1 MNLYLIQHGEAV
13 EKDINPER
21 PLTDVG
27 RAAVERV
34 AAHAQRC
41 GVRVPEVWHSG
52 KTRAAETAAIVARR
66 LALGAP
72 CTQHPGLGPKDSPEE
87 VCAQLRRR
95 KEDLAIAG
103 HLPHLARVV
112 GCLLTGDPSAEPVAF
127 LRGGIVAL
135 ERGEEG
141 TWRVAWA
148 LPPFL
153 APVVH
158 DEV

>member
-13 EKDINPER
+13 EKDINPDR
-21 PLTDVG
+21 PLTDAG

-41 GVRVPEVWHSG
+41 GVRVPEIWHSG

-72 CTQHPGLGPKDSPEE
+72 CTEHQDLGPKDPAGD
-87 VCAQLRRR
+87 VCALLRRR

-112 GCLLTGDPSAEPVAF
+112 GCLLTGDASAEPVVF
-127 LRGGIVAL
+127 HRGGIVAL
-135 ERGEEG
+135 ERAEEG
-141 TWRVAWA
+141 TWHLAWA

-153 APVVH
+153 APVVL

>member
-13 EKDINPER
+13 EKDINPDR
-21 PLTDVG
+21 PLTDAG

-52 KTRAAETAAIVARR
+52 KSRAAETAAILSRR
-66 LALGAP
+66 LAMGAP
-72 CTQHPGLGPKDSPEE
+72 CTEHAGLSPKDPAED
-87 VCAQLRRR
+87 VCSHLRRR
-95 KEDLAIAG
+95 KDDLAIAG
-103 HLPHLARVV
+103 HLPHLARVA
-112 GCLLTGDPSAEPVAF
+112 GRLLTGDPSAEPVAF
-127 LRGGIVAL
+127 HRGGIVAL

-141 TWRVAWA
+141 TWRLAWA

-153 APVVH
+153 APLVV

>member
-13 EKDINPER
+13 EKDVNPDR
-21 PLTDVG
+21 PLTDGG

-34 AAHAQRC
+34 AAQAQRC

-66 LALGAP
+66 LGPAAP
-72 CTQHPGLGPKDSPEE
+72 CTQMSGLDPKDPAEK
-87 VCAQLRRR
+87 VCALLRRR

-103 HLPHLARVV
+103 HLPHLARVAAY
-112 GCLLTGDPSAEPVAF
+112 LLTGAASADPIVF
-127 LRGGIVAL
+127 HRGGIVAL
-135 ERGEEG
+135 ERGEEES
-141 TWRVAWA
+141 WRVAWA

-153 APVVH
+153 APVLH
-158 DEV
+158 DEG